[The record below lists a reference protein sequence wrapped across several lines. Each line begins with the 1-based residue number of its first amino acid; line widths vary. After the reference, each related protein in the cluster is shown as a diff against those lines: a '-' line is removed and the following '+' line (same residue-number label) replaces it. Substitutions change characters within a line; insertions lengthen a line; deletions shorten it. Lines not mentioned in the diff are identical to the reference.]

1 MVNQI
6 FISRE
11 EVVQDLL
18 DSTIINQDSQ
28 EVNIPNFKVPFLPKD
43 NKHIN
48 RLIRTPKRP

>member
-28 EVNIPNFKVPFLPKD
+28 EVNIPFLPKD